1 MKPRDSYLAECAA
14 RRQRRLAA
22 GIAGVAVLAF
32 AGLWALD
39 TVSPELPA
47 ALSKSP
53 APSDLVAVS
62 TTNRDSGSR

>member
-47 ALSKSP
+47 AAKSP